1 MIVDHRTDALQR
13 HRGTLV
19 GFCATAVGNVIE
31 IVHIWPLGDL
41 VGADRRCGDASS
53 ICRSAEKI

>member
-13 HRGTLV
+13 HRSTLV
-19 GFCATAVGNVIE
+19 GFCASAVGNVIE
-31 IVHIWPLGDL
+31 IVHIWPLEDL
-41 VGADRRCGDASS
+41 VDATLRRRDASS